1 MDENSTLESLSQSWK
16 QKSEQERKRLEQIE
30 KEKLQDLSESLRESM
45 SQELQKI
52 ENDMTARLKNLRDKM
67 TEARQKI
74 VADEKATLNTLREN
88 RAEIEDEA
96 LTLFETLN
104 KVKARYWITPLIV
117 GLTLT
122 IGLGLGLWGLGA
134 VISDRSQ
141 TLQTVNEE
149 IAQAKDTLHQFKARG
164 MVIDQDGYL
173 IMPRG
178 TELQGGYTANNGKQ
192 QVYKIKG
199 R

>member
-1 MDENSTLESLSQSWK
+1 MDENSTLESLSRSWK

-141 TLQTVNEE
+141 TLQALNEE
-149 IAQAKDTLHQFKARG
+149 ITQAQQSRDHANKWHLIAKT
-164 MVIDQDGYL
+164 Y
-173 IMPRG
+173 
-178 TELQGGYTANNGKQ
+178 NNGVELKRKPEVWQ
-192 QVYKIKG
+192 LDNGNWVVQFEPIKE
-199 R
+199 